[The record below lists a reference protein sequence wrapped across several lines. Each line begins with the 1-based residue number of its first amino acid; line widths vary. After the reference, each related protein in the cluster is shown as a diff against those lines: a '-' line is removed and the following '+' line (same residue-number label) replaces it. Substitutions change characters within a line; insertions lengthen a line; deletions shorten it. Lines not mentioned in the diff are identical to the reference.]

1 MRLCFPTV
9 FRSRSRVRSVGLI
22 FKSRLSYLLLAR
34 MLTIFAWLDSTHW
47 KKSQI
52 RSLRQTVKQWTSER
66 IMRVCWSMLL
76 TTSLQKVSSTLVFYQ
91 EDSKNVMMLLNC
103 INFRSI
109 KKRLH
114 ATTVISTPTKPHSN
128 ITSNLASL
136 GSLISWTDSSDG
148 MMWLTTR
155 SALLSRVDLARSL
168 QALSNSPLL
177 LLPSRVQLQIYR
189 PHSS

>member
-1 MRLCFPTV
+1 
-9 FRSRSRVRSVGLI
+9 
-22 FKSRLSYLLLAR
+22 
-34 MLTIFAWLDSTHW
+34 
-47 KKSQI
+47 
-52 RSLRQTVKQWTSER
+52 
-66 IMRVCWSMLL
+66 
-76 TTSLQKVSSTLVFYQ
+76 
-91 EDSKNVMMLLNC
+91 MMLLNC